1 MRALAVLVSL
11 AAAPAA
17 AQLDC
22 TLQNDACFS
31 DCAQMSVTFTIDAS
45 QFVAPQDPD
54 DPPRRQIT
62 TVQMDDARFVAE
74 AIMLPGDV
82 VGFYENTAQLGTR
95 LMIVQP
101 DGSTRLIMQPQNQTW
116 RGTCVRD

>member
-1 MRALAVLVSL
+1 MKALAVLVWL
-11 AAAPAA
+11 AATPAA

-22 TLQNDACFS
+22 TLQNEACIRN
-31 DCAQMSVTFTIDAS
+31 CTQMSATFAIDAT
-45 QFVAPQDPD
+45 QFVARQDPD

-62 TVQMDDARFVAE
+62 NVQMDDARFIAE
-74 AIMLPGDV
+74 AIVLPGGV
-82 VGFYENTAQLGTR
+82 VGFYEDAGALGSR

-101 DGSTRLIMQPQNQTW
+101 DGSARLIMQPQNQTW